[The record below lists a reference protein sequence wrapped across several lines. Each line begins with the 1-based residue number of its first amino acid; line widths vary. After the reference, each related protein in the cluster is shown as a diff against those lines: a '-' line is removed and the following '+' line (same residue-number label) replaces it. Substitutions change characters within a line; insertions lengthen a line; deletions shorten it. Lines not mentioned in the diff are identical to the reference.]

1 MYVLHSALITKVSFG
16 FMNLPVV
23 SAHGHTTQPTHINVS
38 TFDFYYLLEFHL
50 FSVSKTHCV
59 EKASYFTRLS

>member
-38 TFDFYYLLEFHL
+38 TFIIYWSWSL
-50 FSVSKTHCV
+50 
-59 EKASYFTRLS
+59 

>member
-1 MYVLHSALITKVSFG
+1 MSVLHSALITKVSFG

-38 TFDFYYLLEFHL
+38 TLYFYHFFEIGLAL
-50 FSVSKTHCV
+50 F
-59 EKASYFTRLS
+59 A

>member
-38 TFDFYYLLEFHL
+38 TFIIYWNFILKIGLGLCEQNSLRRESVL
-50 FSVSKTHCV
+50 FD
-59 EKASYFTRLS
+59 